1 MLDVGK
7 AYSLLKYA
15 ETYSFE
21 AEPVSLVIPQSV
33 RWSTDLS
40 QIHLFFP
47 EGRGSLRINESVPDQ
62 MELYSSNSGTKEQPY
77 ALSAIRFLQAL
88 IKNPDSSPLGKEVYG
103 FLNPQQNGGTFWTGE
118 FKDESIVKI
127 IWEPDWPEGFRFS
140 FDCEGIR
147 LGWSSPKIPR
157 PFRIHQRKSGEFFQ
171 EDFIKDDFVRFL
183 NDHDEPFELFLRTSE
198 GLIQCHWNPEVLLEA
213 QCVFRRTPS
222 GIQIERSA
230 SWNGRSIKRLVVV
243 AELLAADLERGV
255 LGRIAGVHRWD
266 SSEIFWEK
274 KAEEI
279 PRLLRGGFERTVK
292 KTFPVI
298 PPFVQLSARDF
309 NEKSPVYE
317 NMSETAW
324 LDSLALENPNGDI
337 EKSSFQELNVRVVF
351 FKDPNP
357 LRLGLRFEMGGK
369 EAQVRG
375 LLHAA
380 NFLWPENSELS
391 ASRQPKRQMQFL
403 SKLVLAPSKE
413 ERELILHEHLG
424 ELTGKRKQA
433 QELKNLFQEFERR
446 WSQSHIVQLLAGET
460 KWLVA
465 SVNWHE
471 VLSVLSLAAHY
482 WGDFI
487 QDAAQGKEVSLSRQE
502 VMSSLSGFKKRLSA
516 FGTEILFDQKLLRPV
531 PLEFSIRA
539 GRGAGQDWFEIHPE
553 IRHGAEALSDEEVKG
568 IIESGGFWERQ
579 DFVQMVD
586 ENSLSI
592 LEKLAHI
599 LKKEKRESAG
609 GYLQVPSLHLF
620 DWIALRK
627 LGVKVEIPEEDEKII
642 QRLIHFENVET
653 CSIPS
658 GFDGKLRDYQK
669 TGYNWLSF
677 LYSHKLGACLADDM
691 GLGKTIQAIAFFGGL
706 QEGLIE
712 SPWKKTSE
720 PHLIVVPAS
729 LIFNWESEIKKFYPD
744 FKVYIYAG
752 TDRKPDFL
760 NYDICITSYDILK
773 RDAHLF
779 SKQQFHVAVFD
790 EAQMIKNIHSAR
802 AKAARGIQARFK
814 LCLTGTPLEN
824 HMGEY
829 FSVLDLCLPG
839 LFGDYEGFKS
849 LLQSK
854 QTDIIVNR
862 SKPFVLR
869 RTKDLVL
876 SDLPPKMESE
886 VYLPMTVEQKALY
899 LKVAQDVKE
908 VMSKAYRNQP
918 SPRARM
924 MALTGILRLRQLCV
938 SPKLLY
944 PDFKGESP
952 KLDYLMDKLNELFEE
967 GHSSLVF
974 SQFTKFLDLLQPEL
988 EKRKWNFHRLD
999 GKTPLKKRKKM
1010 VESFQDSAEPSV
1022 FLISLKAGGFGLNL
1036 TKANYV
1042 FHLDPWWNPAADR
1055 QASDRAHRMGQT
1067 QKVYIQKIFVKNSIE
1082 EKVMALRSAKW
1093 ELFQSLM
1100 DEGEIVK
1107 KTSPVT
1113 KEDFEFL
1120 INTPE
1125 ETLTE

>member
-7 AYSLLKYA
+7 AYSILKHA
-15 ETYSFE
+15 ETFPLGPE
-21 AEPVSLVIPQSV
+21 LVPSVNPTSV
-33 RWSTDLS
+33 RWSPDLT
-40 QIHLFFP
+40 QIHVFFHD
-47 EGRGSLRINESVPDQ
+47 GRGSLRLSGVQPEQI
-62 MELYSSNSGTKEQPY
+62 ELYSSNEGTNQQPH
-77 ALSAIRFLQAL
+77 ALNAILFLRSVMNNTAH
-88 IKNPDSSPLGKEVYG
+88 PLYSEVYA
-103 FLNPQQNGGTFWTGE
+103 FLNPQQHAHMLWTPE

-140 FDCEGIR
+140 FECEGVL
-147 LGWSSPKIPR
+147 LGWNSSKIPR

-171 EDFIKDDFVRFL
+171 EDFIKDDFIRFL

-198 GLIQCHWNPEVLLEA
+198 GLIECHWDSEVLLDA
-213 QCVFRRTPS
+213 QCVFRRTPA
-222 GIQIERSA
+222 GVQIERSA
-230 SWNGRSIKRLVVV
+230 SWQGKSVKRLIVV
-243 AELLAADLERGV
+243 AEFLAADLDRGV
-255 LGRIAGVHRWD
+255 MGRIAGVHRWD

-274 KAEEI
+274 KTEEI
-279 PRLLRGGFERTVK
+279 PRLLRGGFERIVK
-292 KTFPVI
+292 KTFPVL
-298 PPFVQLSARDF
+298 PPSVQLTAQDF
-309 NEKSPVYE
+309 NEKSPIYE
-317 NMSETAW
+317 NLSETKW
-324 LDSLALENPNGDI
+324 LDSLTLEDANGQI
-337 EKSSFQELNVRVVF
+337 EKGLFQDLNVRVVF
-351 FKDPNP
+351 LKDPNP

-369 EAQVRG
+369 EAHLRG

-380 NFLWPENSELS
+380 SFLWPENPEFSS
-391 ASRQPKRQMQFL
+391 GRTSRKHVQFL
-403 SKLVLAPSKE
+403 SRLALASSKE
-413 ERELILHEHLG
+413 ERELVLNEHMG
-424 ELTGKRKQA
+424 EFTGKRKLM
-433 QELKNLFQEFERR
+433 QELKNSFSEFERR
-446 WSQSHIVQLLAGET
+446 WSQSHIVQLLSGED
-460 KWLVA
+460 KWIVA

-471 VLSVLSLAAHY
+471 VLTVLSLAAQY
-482 WGDFI
+482 WGDSI
-487 QDAAQGKEVSLSRQE
+487 RNAAYGEEISLSRQE
-502 VMSSLSGFKKRLSA
+502 VMANLGEFKKQLSGFGA
-516 FGTEILFDQKLLRPV
+516 EILFDQKLLRTV
-531 PLEFSIRA
+531 PLEFAIRA

-553 IRHGAEALSDEEVKG
+553 VRHGAEALSDDELRS
-568 IIESGGFWERQ
+568 IIESGGFWERK
-579 DFVQMVD
+579 DLIQMVD
-586 ENSLSI
+586 ENSMSI
-592 LEKLAHI
+592 LEKLAAI
-599 LKKEKRESAG
+599 LKKDKKESAS
-609 GYLQVPSLHLF
+609 GYLQIPSLHLF

-627 LGVKVEIPEEDEKII
+627 LGVKVEIPEEDERII
-642 QRLIHFENVET
+642 QRLINFDNVEA

-706 QEGLIE
+706 KEGLINT
-712 SPWKKTSE
+712 PWKDSNG

-729 LIFNWESEIKKFYPD
+729 LIYNWESEIKKFYPD
-744 FKVYIYAG
+744 FRVYIYAG
-752 TDRKPDFL
+752 ADRKPDFL

-773 RDAHLF
+773 RDTHLF
-779 SKQQFHVAVFD
+779 ANQQFHVAVFD

-802 AKAARGIQARFK
+802 AKAARGIRARFK

-839 LFGDYEGFKS
+839 LFGDYESFKTF
-849 LLQSK
+849 LQSK
-854 QTDIIVNR
+854 QTNVIINR
-862 SKPFVLR
+862 SRPFVLR

-876 SDLPPKMESE
+876 NDLPPKMESE

-908 VMSKAYRNQP
+908 VMSKAYRNQ
-918 SPRARM
+918 SAPRARM

-938 SPKLLY
+938 SPKLIY

-952 KLDYLMDKLNELFEE
+952 KLDYLIEKLNELFEE

-988 EKRKWNFHRLD
+988 EKRKFNFYRLD

-1010 VESFQDSAEPSV
+1010 VESFQEATVPSV

-1055 QASDRAHRMGQT
+1055 QASDRAHRLGQT

-1082 EKVMALRSAKW
+1082 GKVMALRSAKW

-1120 INTPE
+1120 INTSE
-1125 ETLTE
+1125 ETVFE